1 MLRKI
6 VFFLFFLSSVVLG
19 ASNDHRTHSEEVGE
33 IFSHQGEKTHST
45 TPTKGHRLLQLHWK
59 EGGVEVQFD
68 TAVDPTE
75 MHLSKIV
82 EPDKNRFRYIL
93 DIANASSTSQAL
105 VSSANHKIRLSPYK
119 QKMVRMVIEYHEAMV
134 IQPRTEGGNVYID
147 LALPSQGV
155 PFSPITPQ
163 PLVDPTPPS
172 AIPKSTP
179 VVVPP
184 TDPIATPLPI
194 DPSSIPLPANEEGAV
209 EEKKAKIIVI
219 DPGHGGKD
227 NGAIGNG
234 VIEKEIVLQM
244 GLQLSQQLQALGY
257 TVYMTRS
264 DDTFIELKERTQL
277 ANDKRADL
285 FLSIHANS
293 IPKTSNPL
301 ATRGVE
307 TYYLSPGRSERAK
320 GVAAF
325 ENAAAMSEMGEFGK
339 MSFLNVLN
347 SEKILASHKL
357 AIDIQ
362 KGVFGI
368 LQKYYTN
375 IKNNGARE
383 APFWVLVGAQM
394 PAILLETGYISHPE
408 ESSRLADPS
417 YQRVIVQ
424 GMVEGVVHYF
434 ANNP

>member
-1 MLRKI
+1 M
-6 VFFLFFLSSVVLG
+6 VLG
-19 ASNDHRTHSEEVGE
+19 ASEDHRTHPKEMGE
-33 IFSHQGEKTHST
+33 IFSHQGEKTHPT
-45 TPTKGHRLLQLHWK
+45 LPTKGYRLLQLHWK

-68 TAVDPTE
+68 TAVDPKE

-93 DIANASSTSQAL
+93 DIANSSSTSQAL

-134 IQPRTEGGNVYID
+134 IQPRIEGGNVYID

-172 AIPKSTP
+172 AIPAPIP
-179 VVVPP
+179 VVAQ
-184 TDPIATPLPI
+184 TDSIVTSLAI
-194 DPSSIPLPANEEGAV
+194 DPSSVPLPANGEGVV

-234 VIEKEIVLQM
+234 VIEKEIVLQL

-264 DDTFIELKERTQL
+264 DDTFIELKSRTQL
-277 ANDKRADL
+277 ANDKLADL
-285 FLSIHANS
+285 FVSIHANS
-293 IPKTSNPL
+293 IPKTSDSL
-301 ATRGVE
+301 AVHGIE

-325 ENAAAMSEMGEFGK
+325 ENAAAISEMGEFGK

-362 KGVFGI
+362 RGVVTS
-368 LQKYYTN
+368 LQKHYTN

-408 ESSRLADPS
+408 ESSHLMDPA
-417 YQRVIVQ
+417 YQRVIVE

>member
-1 MLRKI
+1 MLGKI
-6 VFFLFFLSSVVLG
+6 IFFLLFSASVLLG
-19 ASNDHRTHSEEVGE
+19 ASDENRSQPVKMEQ
-33 IFSHQGEKTHST
+33 IFSHQGEKAHPTAQ
-45 TPTKGHRLLQLHWK
+45 TKGHRLQQLHWK
-59 EGGVEVQFD
+59 ESGVELQFD
-68 TAVDPTE
+68 TPLDSTE
-75 MHLSKIV
+75 IHLSKIV

-105 VSSANHKIRLSPYK
+105 LSSVNHKIRLSPYK

-134 IQPRTEGGNVYID
+134 IQPVIDGGTLYID
-147 LALPSQGV
+147 LFLPSQGEH
-155 PFSPITPQ
+155 FSPILPTVDPIQNAAPAAIPTSILTQ
-163 PLVDPTPPS
+163 PLVDP
-172 AIPKSTP
+172 IP
-179 VVVPP
+179 
-184 TDPIATPLPI
+184 TPLPLSSS
-194 DPSSIPLPANEEGAV
+194 PSTLPDEGGSV
-209 EEKKAKIIVI
+209 VDENHSKIIMI

-227 NGAIGNG
+227 AGAIGNG
-234 VIEKEIVLQM
+234 TIEKEIVLKI
-244 GLQLSQQLQALGY
+244 GLQLSQKLQSMGY
-257 TVYMTRS
+257 TVYMTRY

-325 ENAAAMSEMGEFGK
+325 ENAAAMSEMGEYGK

-362 KGVFGI
+362 RGVASS
-368 LQKYYTN
+368 LQKQYSN
-375 IKNNGARE
+375 IKNNGAKE

-394 PAILLETGYISHPE
+394 PAILLETGYISNPE
-408 ESSRLADPS
+408 ESSRLVDPA
-417 YQRVIVQ
+417 YQRVV
-424 GMVEGVVHYF
+424 VEGMAEGISHYF
-434 ANNP
+434 INNP